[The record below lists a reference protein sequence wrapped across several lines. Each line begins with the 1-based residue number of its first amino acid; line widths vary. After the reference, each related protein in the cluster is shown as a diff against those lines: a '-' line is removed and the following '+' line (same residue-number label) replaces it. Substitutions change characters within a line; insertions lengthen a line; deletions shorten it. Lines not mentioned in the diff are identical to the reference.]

1 MFSPFQI
8 FSLTCSRLSARLL
21 MRHLLP
27 CAASVS
33 GYFRSSFYN
42 VDARILFPNES
53 FVNILCRILSL
64 FTYFLSC
71 FVHFRESS
79 CGHTI
84 LHTKRRHCS
93 RHFEFLVLLCRT
105 RNASYTKHHTPN
117 SALRALCFPPT
128 GLPFSHWPKG
138 IHALSFTL
146 HRISPL
152 LERLVALSSAP
163 LSPTSHCSV
172 LRFVRKCRLR
182 LESISLSGA
191 KIMQG
196 TKIRRKRKPLAPYL
210 IRFHP
215 WQHRWCAVGV
225 TVLRSISPG

>member
-33 GYFRSSFYN
+33 GYFRSPFYN
-42 VDARILFPNES
+42 VGARILFPNES

-79 CGHTI
+79 CGYTI
-84 LHTKRRHCS
+84 LHTKRHHCS
-93 RHFEFLVLLCRT
+93 RPFVFLVLLYRM

-117 SALRALCFPPT
+117 SAFRTLCFPPT
-128 GLPFSHWPKG
+128 GPPFSHCPKKNTR
-138 IHALSFTL
+138 LSFTL
-146 HRISPL
+146 HRISSL
-152 LERLVALSSAP
+152 LEPLAALSSTP

-172 LRFVRKCRLR
+172 LRFVRRCRLR

-196 TKIRRKRKPLAPYL
+196 TKIRRKRFPLAPYFIL
-210 IRFHP
+210 FHP
-215 WQHRWCAVGV
+215 WLHRWCAVGV